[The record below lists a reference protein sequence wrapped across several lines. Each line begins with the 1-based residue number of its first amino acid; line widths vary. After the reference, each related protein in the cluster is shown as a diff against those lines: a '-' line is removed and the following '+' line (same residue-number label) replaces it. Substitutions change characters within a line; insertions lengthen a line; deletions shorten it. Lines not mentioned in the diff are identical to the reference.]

1 MGCASSI
8 SHGHG
13 RSFHSCYVLKSTLGH
28 GAFGQV
34 RLAYKKDT
42 LDEVAVKITIL
53 GDNNREHHR
62 RACRNEALLAL
73 RMGSHPNCVQLFES
87 IEEQAAHYM
96 IMERCQCSLLDAIK
110 QDDSLIQHD
119 LQRICGEM
127 LTGIAHCRSLRV
139 VHRDVK
145 PENFMLGGPEGTT
158 LKLCDFGVAKALP
171 NEGYVTGTCGTAPY
185 MAPEVVR
192 EEPYDDKVDVWS
204 FGVVVYVLLFKR
216 FPYVPKLADSTAMKA
231 AISIGVPGPLFSSDE
246 KGDFARMLLN
256 RSKKHRC
263 SASKAL
269 SFAFLKPR
277 TSLPQQTCA
286 ETSFAALLDGA
297 ADTDVR
303 VGLKASAQHRLDETL
318 DRLQQKHGGR
328 SARRPAS
335 SSSTP
340 TFYNVSEAPEDVLH
354 VDAKSYAKESS
365 IRSCTRPKTHTGFLN
380 SVFDHFDRKVT
391 PGSCMSQGSTVDRSF
406 DDISLTRTL
415 DINSVGSF
423 FSGASESHSRQ
434 ASKIS

>member
-145 PENFMLGGPEGTT
+145 LDNFMLGGPNGTT
-158 LKLCDFGVAKALP
+158 LKLCDFGLARMLP
-171 NEGYVTGTCGTAPY
+171 DEGYVTGICGTAPY
-185 MAPEVVR
+185 MAPEIIR
-192 EEPYDDKVDVWS
+192 GEPYNDRVDVWS
-204 FGVVVYVLLFKR
+204 FGVVVYVLLFRR
-216 FPYVPKLADSTAMKA
+216 FPYSPKDRGSDAMKE
-231 AISIGVPGPLFSSDE
+231 AISIGVPGPLFSTDDR
-246 KGDFARMLLN
+246 GDFVCRLLN
-256 RSKKHRC
+256 RSKNQRC
-263 SASKAL
+263 SARKAL
-269 SFAFLKPR
+269 NHTFLKPQ
-277 TSLPQQTCA
+277 TLTQVAQEELPSQIASTTC
-286 ETSFAALLDGA
+286 L
-297 ADTDVR
+297 
-303 VGLKASAQHRLDETL
+303 ASAANKYVFPDVEPKAQHQLDDLLE
-318 DRLQQKHGGR
+318 RLQRQHNGT
-328 SARRPAS
+328 SAKKPVA

-340 TFYNVSEAPEDVLH
+340 IFYDFTEAPEVLARKG
-354 VDAKSYAKESS
+354 VIRGANESS
-365 IRSCTRPKTHTGFLN
+365 THSCRRHKAQVGFSNVVPDQFERL
-380 SVFDHFDRKVT
+380 VA
-391 PGSCMSQGSTVDRSF
+391 PGVCTSQGSTIDPSF
-406 DDISLTRTL
+406 DDSLGNR
-415 DINSVGSF
+415 N
-423 FSGASESHSRQ
+423 
-434 ASKIS
+434 